1 MTKKVLLAFYDDL
14 SEPQQELAKKFVN
27 ELFFM
32 DKTLKKLH
40 QIISTEGAITE
51 KTNGNGFKVREENP
65 ALKSYNAMI
74 RNYNATLKHLLDL
87 LPEKPSSDA
96 LRAFLEGK
104 KKRA

>member
-32 DKTLKKLH
+32 DKTLNKLH
-40 QIISTEGAITE
+40 QIIKDEGAIAE
-51 KTNGNGFKVREENP
+51 KINGNGFKVREENP

-87 LPEKPSSDA
+87 LPEKPADDE
-96 LRAFLEGK
+96 LRKFFESK
-104 KKRA
+104 KNRS

>member
-87 LPEKPSSDA
+87 LPEKPA
-96 LRAFLEGK
+96 NNELREFLEGK
-104 KKRA
+104 KKRS

>member
-1 MTKKVLLAFYDDL
+1 MTKKVLLAFYSDL
-14 SEPQQELAKKFVN
+14 SEPQQELAQKFVN

-40 QIISTEGAITE
+40 QIITSEGAITE

-87 LPEKPSSDA
+87 LPDKPA
-96 LRAFLEGK
+96 NNELKEFLEGK
-104 KKRA
+104 KKR